1 MSPRI
6 YTSPTPSVPIPSCSI
21 ATLLFTSQPGQPS
34 SYVGRYPGHFP
45 AFVDAKTG
53 VTLTRAQVKSLA
65 FQFGHGLKT
74 IGAKRGDTVLMYS
87 PNSLNWPVVILGAI
101 AAGIRCTLAN
111 NAYTGTELAHQ
122 YHDSGAHLIMTT
134 IDGLPAVRDMFKT
147 MKIPTSEGNKRI
159 ILLSDGFAWAGGPA
173 APSRPEGQGL
183 LKMDDLLTRGTLTR
197 EELFEGET
205 AKSET
210 AFLCYSSGTTGKP
223 KGVETTH
230 QNVGAVVSMVEPT
243 FYKSSPE
250 KDRMLAILPYYHI
263 FGNGGHPGRPLHL
276 AELYL
281 HFHTGFAK
289 ALLYT
294 FFVGV
299 QTVIQPRFEP
309 VEFCANIEKY
319 KITFALVVP
328 PVLVLLAR
336 HEAVDKYDLSSLK
349 YLVSGAAPLGGPLVK
364 AVKARIAGRWKVD
377 VTISQGYGLTETS
390 PTTNL
395 LPANDD
401 VRKIGSIG
409 TLLPNLEA
417 RLVADDEG
425 DHIIDA
431 AEGQPG
437 ELWVR
442 GPTIMKV
449 RTDPA
454 RFPEGYLNNPTATE
468 NSITPDGW
476 FKTGDIAIRD
486 KDGFYYI
493 VDRRKELIKYKGF
506 QVPPAELES
515 VLLTHPDI
523 ADAAVIG
530 TDSVAEA
537 TELPRAYVVAANPAR
552 LTTQDSKSAFSQSV
566 AKWME
571 SKVAKHKYLRGGVVV
586 IDAIPKSAAGKILRR
601 ELRDRAK
608 TEVMNQP
615 AKARL

>member
-1 MSPRI
+1 
-6 YTSPTPSVPIPSCSI
+6 
-21 ATLLFTSQPGQPS
+21 
-34 SYVGRYPGHFP
+34 
-45 AFVDAKTG
+45 
-53 VTLTRAQVKSLA
+53 
-65 FQFGHGLKT
+65 
-74 IGAKRGDTVLMYS
+74 
-87 PNSLNWPVVILGAI
+87 
-101 AAGIRCTLAN
+101 
-111 NAYTGTELAHQ
+111 
-122 YHDSGAHLIMTT
+122 
-134 IDGLPAVRDMFKT
+134 
-147 MKIPTSEGNKRI
+147 
-159 ILLSDGFAWAGGPA
+159 
-173 APSRPEGQGL
+173 
-183 LKMDDLLTRGTLTR
+183 
-197 EELFEGET
+197 
-205 AKSET
+205 
-210 AFLCYSSGTTGKP
+210 
-223 KGVETTH
+223 
-230 QNVGAVVSMVEPT
+230 MVEPA
-243 FYKSSPE
+243 FYQASPE

-263 FGNGGHPGRPLHL
+263 F
-276 AELYL
+276 
-281 HFHTGFAK
+281 GFAK

-309 VEFCANIEKY
+309 VEFCVNIEKY

-336 HEAVDKYDLSSLK
+336 HEAVDKYDISSLK

-442 GPTIMKV
+442 GPTIMK
-449 RTDPA
+449 
-454 RFPEGYLNNPTATE
+454 GYLNNPTATK

-530 TDSVAEA
+530 IDSVAEA
-537 TELPRAYVVAANPAR
+537 TELPRAYVVAANPAK
-552 LTTQDSKSAFSQSV
+552 LTTQDSKFAFGQSV

-608 TEVMNQP
+608 TEVVNQP
-615 AKARL
+615 VKARL